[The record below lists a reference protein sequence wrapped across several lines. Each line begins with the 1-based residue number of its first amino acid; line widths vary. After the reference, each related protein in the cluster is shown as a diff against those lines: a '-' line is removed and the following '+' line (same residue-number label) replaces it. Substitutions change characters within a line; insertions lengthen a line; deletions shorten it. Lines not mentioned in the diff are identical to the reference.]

1 MIKVKVVT
9 TQVIR
14 TETEVTIETDKERA
28 AWYALLLSIVTRKS
42 AMESLSEMGFA
53 LHDVLED

>member
-9 TQVIR
+9 TQIIR

-28 AWYALLLSIVTRKS
+28 AWYALLLAIVTRKS
-42 AMESLSEMGFA
+42 AMEVLNEMGFA
-53 LHDVLED
+53 LHDVSE

>member
-9 TQVIR
+9 TQIIR

-42 AMESLSEMGFA
+42 AMEALNEMGFT
-53 LHDVLED
+53 LHDILE